1 MNACGMRCRVM
12 ALVLALATGALFGAG
27 LLISG
32 MTQPDKVRGF
42 LDVTAWDPSLAFVMG
57 GALVTYAV
65 ISRVIVARRGDPWFD
80 IKFHL
85 PTRRDLDLPLVLG
98 SALFGVGWGL
108 AGACPGPGIV
118 AAASGNLG
126 ALLFVGSMLVG
137 MWIFRRTER
146 R

>member
-65 ISRVIVARRGDPWFD
+65 ISRIIVSRRGDPWFD